1 MKYIIFAAALLF
13 CANAHA
19 QSFLEPWATSAVD
32 PREII
37 VTWEPV
43 GEAILLPS
51 QGTVGSAY
59 YQQTI
64 HCVVTAQ
71 GVTVGEE
78 RDYPIRWRE
87 GTPRDDQLRYCQ
99 QMADDYMRYVID
111 ENVRPRE
118 SLDRMTADLDVEIRA
133 AWDRFIE
140 AIRLMHDPIE
150 PEVMAMIWRSSFEEI
165 RWIRQDELAVAM
177 ARSAGCEDL
186 RDFWTRIAAYRP
198 WL

>member
-1 MKYIIFAAALLF
+1 MKALLILL
-13 CANAHA
+13 ALMIGTAAGA
-19 QSFLEPWATSAVD
+19 QSFLDPWATSAVD

-51 QGTVGSAY
+51 QGLPGSAY

-87 GTPRDDQLRYCQ
+87 GTRREDQIMYCQ
-99 QMADDYMRYVID
+99 QMANDYMRYVID
-111 ENVRPRE
+111 ENIRPRE
-118 SLDRMTADLDVEIRA
+118 SLDRMTADLDGEIRA

-140 AIRLMHDPIE
+140 AIRPMHDPIE
-150 PEVMAMIWRSSFEEI
+150 PEVMALIWRSSFEEI
-165 RWIRQDELAVAM
+165 RWVKQDELAVAM
-177 ARSAGCEDL
+177 ARTAGCEDL
-186 RDFWTRIAAYRP
+186 RDFWARIAAYRP